1 MRDTWRPSAW
11 IVSSRV
17 RRPWMWAIAAPAL
30 TASTY
35 CCATPAMSSCGGPRW
50 VWGGEVRESPATVM
64 ISLSIGTPSR
74 VSRFRHGFDLA
85 APGRPNDG
93 IEHRHA
99 VEHIVERDREGSAV
113 AYAAAERGELC
124 VQHVEAGVLDDLVRR
139 GPHGAGG
146 RAIRAWHEAKPLQVR
161 PRHLGE
167 ALGAVDGETEI
178 RGGGDRA
185 EDRASGAAGKAQKDR
200 RRIVGR
206 TGAVAPRHAA
216 H

>member
-1 MRDTWRPSAW
+1 
-11 IVSSRV
+11 
-17 RRPWMWAIAAPAL
+17 MWAIAAPAL

-35 CCATPAMSSCGGPRW
+35 CCATPAMSSCGGHTW
-50 VWGGEVRESPATVM
+50 VWGEDGRAWPATVM

-113 AYAAAERGELC
+113 AHAAAERGELR

-178 RGGGDRA
+178 RGGGGRAGDRA
-185 EDRASGAAGKAQKDR
+185 PGAAGREEKER
-200 RRIVGR
+200 RASSGR
-206 TGAVAPRHAA
+206 AAALAAAP
-216 H
+216 